1 MIALEQSDSSKSL
14 QDAKDAI
21 TGLTNN
27 MGDMKESWKFNN
39 GTQIDATGN
48 GMLLSDGT
56 GGMNLL
62 LSNNRISF
70 FDSGVEVAYIADKTL
85 KINHGIF
92 VKSAQ
97 IGAHLIS
104 SSPSNPDI
112 TIVSWVGI

>member
-1 MIALEQSDSSKSL
+1 
-14 QDAKDAI
+14 
-21 TGLTNN
+21 
-27 MGDMKESWKFNN
+27 MGGMKESWKFNN
-39 GTQIDATGN
+39 GTQIDATGD

-92 VKSAQ
+92 VTSAQ

-104 SSPSNPDI
+104 ALPSNPDI